1 MLKLCPES
9 WDIHFRIGDVSLA
22 MLVPAML
29 VCCLSAGCSS
39 AADGESAATP
49 VTIRVSTG
57 ARAGSFRPI
66 SEALVKGYQQLLPDL
81 RIEAVNTP
89 GSLGNLQE
97 LQDGTIDIGLAQ
109 AGLTHMAYN
118 GRLREAERPF
128 KNIRGI
134 AVLNSSPVHL
144 LVGPKS
150 TVRSVDDL
158 KGHRVTIGRDGAAF
172 TSQLILRSF
181 FPAGQVQEIEGTGT
195 TTAMLVANTIDGAF
209 AVSSVPSEEVWRHT
223 KAGARLLEL
232 RGPAVDRLRTTFPFF
247 RSDIIPAGTY
257 PGQNEPIH
265 TVAVDVVLL
274 ARAGLDPSVV
284 RRLTEALF
292 RMLPQLSAELPFLQR
307 MEPERAPATPVPLH
321 PGAVL
326 YYRER
331 ELAR

>member
-1 MLKLCPES
+1 MGRPLRSVMKHL
-9 WDIHFRIGDVSLA
+9 WLSLA
-22 MLVPAML
+22 ILA
-29 VCCLSAGCSS
+29 CCTAAACGSASV
-39 AADGESAATP
+39 GEAAATP
-49 VTIRVSTG
+49 PTIRVSTG
-57 ARAGSFRPI
+57 ARAGSFRPLI
-66 SEALVKGYQQLLPDL
+66 EALVKRYAELLPDV

-97 LQDGTIDIGLAQ
+97 LQDGTVDIGLAQ

-118 GRLREAERPF
+118 GRLLDAGHPF

-144 LVGPKS
+144 LVGPHS
-150 TVRSVDDL
+150 TVRVVDDL
-158 KGHRVTIGRDGAAF
+158 KGRRVSIGRDGASV
-172 TSQLILRSF
+172 TSHLVLRGF
-181 FPAGQVQEIEGTGT
+181 FPAGEVQEVEGAGG
-195 TTAMLVANTIDGAF
+195 TTAMLLANTIDATF
-209 AVSSVPSEEVWRHT
+209 AVSGVPSEEVWRHT

-247 RSDIIPAGTY
+247 RPDIIPAGTY
-257 PGQNEPIH
+257 PGQNEAVH
-265 TVAVDVVLL
+265 TLSVDVVLL
-274 ARAGLDPSVV
+274 ARVGLDAGLV
-284 RRLTEALF
+284 RRLTDALF
-292 RMLPQLSAELPFLQR
+292 RMLPQLSAELPFLKR